1 MNVTVNGESR
11 GLAAG
16 IRLEQ
21 LLDELELS
29 GKRLAIELNREIV
42 PRSQYADTR
51 LNDGDVIEIVHA
63 IGGG

>member
-1 MNVTVNGESR
+1 MNVTVNGEPR
-11 GLAAG
+11 GLETG
-16 IRLEQ
+16 IRLDQ
-21 LLDELELS
+21 LLDELDLS

-42 PRSQYADTR
+42 PRSQFADTR

>member
-11 GLAAG
+11 GIEPQCNLDQLIDQLDLA
-16 IRLEQ
+16 
-21 LLDELELS
+21 

-42 PRSQYADTR
+42 PRSQFARTE
-51 LNDGDVIEIVHA
+51 LKDGDVIEIVHA